1 MKLLNKDL
9 SYWLRVIH
17 RNLGFLMVGLCLV
30 YGVSGFLLNH
40 MDGKDP
46 AFKTT
51 EAMAKL
57 RKGMSSD
64 EIATEWNS
72 NSELP
77 HLKKVFRI
85 DDEHFRI
92 MMEGGVGIYNS
103 QTGITEY
110 ETHVKRPVIYW
121 INRLH
126 CNRVNGWSIMGDF
139 FAFSL
144 VFFAVSG
151 LFMIKGKYGIA
162 GRGKW
167 YLLVGIMI
175 PIFYMVLSYI
185 LSYR

>member
-1 MKLLNKDL
+1 MWKEPIMKSLNKSF

-17 RNLGFLMVGLCLV
+17 RDLGFLMVGLCLV

-51 EAMAKL
+51 EARVELK
-57 RKGMSSD
+57 KGMDTD
-64 EIATEWNS
+64 EIIAEWNS
-72 NSELP
+72 DSGLP
-77 HLKKVFRI
+77 HLKKILKI

-92 MMEGGVGIYNS
+92 MLEGGVGIYNS
-103 QTGITEY
+103 FTGVTEY
-110 ETHVKRPVIYW
+110 ETHEKRPVIYW
-121 INRLH
+121 FNRLH
-126 CNRVNGWSIMGDF
+126 CNRVNGWSFMGDF

-144 VFFAVSG
+144 VFFAISG
-151 LFMIKGKYGIA
+151 LFMIKGKNGIA

-175 PIFYMVLSYI
+175 PIFYMI
-185 LSYR
+185 LS